1 MNKNKW
7 TKCTKEQTNYQTK
20 RDESI
25 ETRINTINERTKD
38 QMNKQKQTNEEQKRS
53 KVTEE

>member
-7 TKCTKEQTNYQTK
+7 TKCTKEQTKYQTK